1 MRIQSSNVGLSSGQ
15 TSQQI
20 QFRQQ
25 STLAISSSRSS
36 SLVNAATDAAVN
48 PATIPQDRVSLQSN
62 RAVPDR
68 LPDFPASQGAANAE
82 LSVPAR
88 AAGSGVRPGSGISDG
103 NLQTLVDL
111 LREMF
116 GMEVALPGEI
126 SQSAGTATG
135 GNEAPNNTGQ
145 TTLVSDTL
153 YFKQVNSLKFE
164 AQGEITTADNR
175 KISVAFSF
183 EMQSE
188 ITLRQ
193 STSVRVQSQAM
204 RDPLVLNFDN
214 GSAQLSD
221 EKLMMD
227 LNNNGHQVAL
237 PAILHGGYLAL
248 QSHPGE
254 AITQGSQLFGPAS
267 GDGFAELARYDSD
280 ANHWID
286 ENDPVFSKLG
296 LIVPGGTDGNQ
307 FISLK
312 DAGVG
317 ALFLGNA
324 ATGWDMRTPDGQQ
337 AARLGSSGFWLS
349 ENGTA
354 RALQHIDVKV

>member
-1 MRIQSSNVGLSSGQ
+1 MRIQSSSVGLASGQ

-25 STLAISSSRSS
+25 TTLAVSSSVQTAAASVA
-36 SLVNAATDAAVN
+36 SLASPT
-48 PATIPQDRVSLQSN
+48 QDKVSLQSSRDLAERLQRTSPPTETN
-62 RAVPDR
+62 RGELSMGIPSS
-68 LPDFPASQGAANAE
+68 PASDGALA
-82 LSVPAR
+82 
-88 AAGSGVRPGSGISDG
+88 SGGISDG

-116 GMEVALPGEI
+116 GMEVSLPGEI
-126 SQSAGTATG
+126 SQSGEAQQTAASAQYG
-135 GNEAPNNTGQ
+135 AAQ
-145 TTLVSDTL
+145 TSLVADTL

-164 AQGEITTADNR
+164 AQGEITTADNQ

-204 RDPLVLNFDN
+204 RDPLVLNFDA
-214 GSAQLSD
+214 GSAQLGQD
-221 EKLMMD
+221 HLMLD
-227 LNNNGHQVAL
+227 LDNNGHQVAL

-248 QSHPGE
+248 QSHTGE
-254 AITQGSQLFGPAS
+254 AINRGSQLFGPAS

-296 LIVPGGTDGNQ
+296 IVVPGGAEGNQ
-307 FISLK
+307 FVSLK

-324 ATGWDMRTPDGQQ
+324 ATAWDMRTPDGKQ
-337 AARLGSSGFWLS
+337 AAKLGASGFWLS